1 MKTPKEIVRD
11 GYDHLAGAYR
21 AHYQDDHKTR
31 YESWLTE
38 FSEFLSI
45 NARVL
50 ELGCADGI
58 PTAAYLNQRFNYL
71 GVDLSPVQIE
81 QARQHVPAARFE
93 VADMTTLSF
102 PDESFGGIVALYSII
117 HVPLAEQPDLFRSMY
132 RWLQSPGYL
141 LCVVGAGEWTG
152 TEDNWLTSGTSMYW
166 SHTDAATY
174 INWFTET
181 GFSVIK
187 TAFIPEGESGH
198 TLFLLKK

>member
-1 MKTPKEIVRD
+1 MKTPKDIVRD
-11 GYDHLAGAYR
+11 GYDRLAGVYR
-21 AHYQDDHKTR
+21 KHYQNDHKIR

-38 FSEFLSI
+38 FSKRLLVNTSI
-45 NARVL
+45 L

-58 PTAAYLNQRFNYL
+58 PTAEYLSQRFNYL
-71 GVDLSPVQIE
+71 GIDLSPVQIE
-81 QARQHVPAARFE
+81 HARKNVPVAQFE
-93 VADMTTLSF
+93 VGDMTTLLF

-117 HVPLAEQPDLFRSMY
+117 HVPLAEQPDLFRAMY

-152 TEDNWLTSGTSMYW
+152 TDNNWLTPGTTMYW
-166 SHTDAATY
+166 SHADATTY
-174 INWFTET
+174 ANWFAET
-181 GFSVIK
+181 GFTIIK